1 METLKVLVVDDE
13 PGIRLGVV
21 RVLQSYHPRLPEL
34 EGEVRFELDQADSG
48 EAALEKV
55 GAAPPDLL
63 LLDHKLPG
71 LSGLEVLERLRG
83 GAPDLLVV
91 MITAYATIET
101 AVSATK
107 RGAHDFL
114 AKPFTPEELKST
126 VYKAAKHLLLQRE
139 ARRLAAEKRHIRFQF
154 ISVLAH
160 ELKAPLAAVEG
171 YLQILRDGVVAPGSE
186 KSTEILGRSV
196 ARIEGMRKLIGDIL
210 DLTRIESGQRARD
223 VRVVDVV
230 EVARRAM
237 EMVLPIAEPRG
248 IAIDLHGP
256 DPVEL
261 SADPSELE
269 IMLNNLL
276 SNAVKY
282 NRDGG
287 RVDVSVSLRHG
298 RVVLAVADTGIGMT
312 EEETAKLFGEFV
324 RIKNAKTRAIPGSG
338 LGLSIVKKL
347 AALYDG
353 DVTVASQPDI
363 GTTFTVSL
371 KAEAAGASR
380 QGST

>member
-1 METLKVLVVDDE
+1 VETLKVLVVDDE

-21 RVLQSYHPRLPEL
+21 RVLQGYRPRLPDV

-48 EAALEKV
+48 EAAVDKV
-55 GAAPPDLL
+55 AAAPPDLL

-71 LSGLEVLERLRG
+71 MSGLDVLERVRVS
-83 GAPDLLVV
+83 APDLLVV

-114 AKPFTPEELKST
+114 AKPFTPDELKST

-139 ARRLAAEKRHIRFQF
+139 ARRLAAEKRQVRFQF

-171 YLQILRDGVVAPGSE
+171 YLQLLREGIVPPGSE
-186 KSTEILGRSV
+186 KSAEILGRSV

-210 DLTRIESGQRARD
+210 DLTRIESGQRSREI
-223 VRVVDVV
+223 RPVDLV
-230 EVARRAM
+230 EVARRAV
-237 EMVLPIAEPRG
+237 ENVRPAAEPRG
-248 IAIDLHGP
+248 ILIELHAAGAMLLP
-256 DPVEL
+256 
-261 SADPSELE
+261 ADVAELE
-269 IMLNNLL
+269 IVLNNLL
-276 SNAVKY
+276 TNAVKY

-287 RVDVSVSLRHG
+287 RVDVTIEDSVTC
-298 RVVLAVADTGIGMT
+298 VAITVADTGIGMA
-312 EEETAKLFGEFV
+312 EEETAKLFGEFI
-324 RIKNAKTRAIPGSG
+324 RIKNAKTRNIPGSG

-347 AALYDG
+347 AALYGG
-353 DVTVASQPDI
+353 DVVVSSQPEV
-363 GTTFTVSL
+363 GTSFTVTLERTTPELPSQ
-371 KAEAAGASR
+371 A
-380 QGST
+380 